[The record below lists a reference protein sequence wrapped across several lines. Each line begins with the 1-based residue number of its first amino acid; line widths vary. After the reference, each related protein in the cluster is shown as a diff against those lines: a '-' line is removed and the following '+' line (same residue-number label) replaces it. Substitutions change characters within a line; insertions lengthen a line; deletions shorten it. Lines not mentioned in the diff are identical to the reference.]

1 MKKLSFL
8 ILSLLIL
15 STSAFAQRNG
25 GNNND
30 GSVVLRD
37 GRRVILIQVGD
48 DRDERDMMK
57 RVIRLEKAVMDLQN
71 QVYQLQTN
79 IPSREITVCSG
90 NFFSVGTIVAKAP
103 TQTEARAKV
112 ISQCQAKDG
121 GIFCKEKDVTCE
133 TSLEN

>member
-79 IPSREITVCSG
+79 IPGREITVCSG

-112 ISQCQAKDG
+112 ISQCQSKDG